1 MKEFIKLYKSGKI
14 DWEETGLLSNLA
26 EDQKPQMIQIFEQG
40 MKYTSEDDDK
50 NQLILPILRR
60 IYTGLVD
67 GSFSNG
73 KNKNKLWVLID
84 VDDIMKSFDEL
95 YETTLPHF
103 YNFKNLDAQAEFCAT
118 FTHNYLAKIN
128 SDLKEKYS
136 SNSIDEYLTKIIR
149 DKKIDY
155 LL

>member
-1 MKEFIKLYKSGKI
+1 MKEFIKFYKSEKFA
-14 DWEETGLLSNLA
+14 WEKTGFLSNLA

-40 MKYTSEDDDK
+40 MKYTSEDNDK

-73 KNKNKLWVLID
+73 KNKHKLWVLID

-103 YNFKNLDAQAEFCAT
+103 YNFKNLDAQAEFCGT